1 MTFPPSTLE
10 RAFELARTGE
20 CLNLSEIRQRLKR
33 ERHDQVDAH
42 LQGHAI
48 SRQLRALC
56 EEARK
61 TRSEPASPA

>member
-1 MTFPPSTLE
+1 MTLPPSTLE
-10 RAFELARTGE
+10 RAFQLARTGE

-48 SRQLRALC
+48 GRQLKALC

-61 TRSEPASPA
+61 TRTEAAPPA